1 MKQVLWAGI
10 LALLAVLPARADE
23 AAIQSVISSQIE
35 AFLTDDFE
43 RAFEF
48 ASPTIQDIFKTP
60 DQFGRMVREGYPMV
74 WRPADVQFLSV
85 DEINGVLWQTV
96 LVQDGQGNEFLL
108 GYQMIDGPEGWKI
121 NAVRM
126 KPLPLGAV

>member
-10 LALLAVLPARADE
+10 LALMAVLPARADE
-23 AAIQSVISSQIE
+23 AAIRSVISSQIE
-35 AFLTDDFE
+35 AFLADDFE

-74 WRPADVQFLSV
+74 WRPADVQFLSI

-96 LVQDGQGNEFLL
+96 QVQDGQGNAFLV
-108 GYQMIDGPEGWKI
+108 GYQMVEGPEGWKI
-121 NAVRM
+121 NAVRV
-126 KPLPLGAV
+126 KPAPPGVA